1 MAFLEADLN
10 VSQAELDEIKTTL
23 ANTGEND
30 PFPNALAENEQMVR
44 DWTARYIVPEA
55 TLKRLWRPLVLF
67 RLYGLIGNISKALEK
82 LKDDAMDELKAIRDG
97 KFTNYPAANPQPS
110 GFSTTS
116 GKWGSKERIE

>member
-30 PFPNALAENEQMVR
+30 PFPNAMAENEQMVR

-82 LKDDAMDELKAIRDG
+82 LKDDAMEELKAIRDG
-97 KFTNYPAANPQPS
+97 KFTNYPDANPQPS
-110 GFSTTS
+110 GFVTTG
-116 GKWGSKERIE
+116 GKWGS